1 MQGQVVA
8 ERYRYLEKDSM
19 FLTEMSLNLFLYRST
34 WNQISSGN
42 VQFYSIAD
50 IDGGINILLYVT
62 LSSNTVLS
70 PDDLNAA
77 LQVQYYCVDIIIMT

>member
-1 MQGQVVA
+1 MVA

>member
-1 MQGQVVA
+1 MVA
-8 ERYRYLEKDSM
+8 DRYRYLEKDSM
-19 FLTEMSLNLFLYRST
+19 FLSEMSLILFLYRST
-34 WNQISSGN
+34 WIPISSGN
-42 VQFYSIAD
+42 VQFYSISD

-77 LQVQYYCVDIIIMT
+77 LQVQYYCVYIIIMT

>member
-19 FLTEMSLNLFLYRST
+19 FLTEMSLKLFLYRST

-77 LQVQYYCVDIIIMT
+77 LQVQYYCVYIIIMT

>member
-1 MQGQVVA
+1 MVA

-77 LQVQYYCVDIIIMT
+77 LQVQYYCVYIIIMT